1 MDIAM
6 GTEAKIMSAPVKV
19 QRCNRG
25 EGWVVMVAIP
35 GGGSGGLVG
44 FTLTD
49 IFHESDDGCAS
60 SIPTTTKPH
69 AGAQEEGHTV
79 NLVIMKNMD

>member
-6 GTEAKIMSAPVKV
+6 GAEANIMSAPVKL
-19 QRCNRG
+19 QRSNQD
-25 EGWVVMVAIP
+25 EGWVVMVAIE
-35 GGGSGGLVG
+35 GGGCGRLVG

-49 IFHESDDGCAS
+49 IFHESDSGCTS

-69 AGAQEEGHTV
+69 AGAEEEGRT
-79 NLVIMKNMD
+79 